1 MLITTGVAFGLRFFV
16 AGIRIGRRD
25 IRMTMAIEQESKIS
39 IFAAAGWVEEI
50 EASHSTRKWAG
61 EQAEAAFLN
70 KATSLGLSV
79 SKPWGDSE
87 RYDLIVGSGSRLSRV
102 QVKSTQYVSPERFG
116 FVISMACRAAHY
128 TEEDIDF
135 VAVCIV
141 PLNIWYIIPIKACLN
156 RSNLL
161 FYPESKNSRGR
172 FEKYREAWWR
182 LQSRNANRR

>member
-1 MLITTGVAFGLRFFV
+1 
-16 AGIRIGRRD
+16 
-25 IRMTMAIEQESKIS
+25 MTIEIEQASGIS
-39 IFAAAGWVEEI
+39 IFAAAGWVKEI
-50 EASHSTRKWAG
+50 EASHKTRKWAG

-70 KATSLGLSV
+70 KAVSLGLSV

-87 RYDLIVGSGSRLSRV
+87 RYDFAVDAGRRMLRV
-102 QVKSTQYVSPERFG
+102 QVKSTQYVAPDRLG
-116 FVISMACRAAHY
+116 FVINMARRAVLY

-135 VAVCIV
+135 VAVYIV
-141 PLNIWYIIPIKACLN
+141 PLNIWYVIPIKACLN

-182 LQSRNANRR
+182 LQSRKVTNRG

>member
-1 MLITTGVAFGLRFFV
+1 
-16 AGIRIGRRD
+16 
-25 IRMTMAIEQESKIS
+25 MTMEIEQASEIT

-50 EASHSTRKWAG
+50 EASHDTQKWAG

-79 SKPWGDSE
+79 CKPWGDSE

-102 QVKSTQYVSPERFG
+102 QVKSTQYEYPAKHRYSIRNLHHG
-116 FVISMACRAAHY
+116 TLY

-135 VAVCIV
+135 LVVYIV
-141 PLNIWYIIPIKACLN
+141 PLNIWYIIPVKACLN
-156 RSNLL
+156 HRNLR
-161 FYPESKNSRGR
+161 FFPASTNSRGR

-182 LQSRNANRR
+182 LQSRKVSNRR